1 MLTRQDLIAPSAPR
15 LAVPQV
21 VVPLARLDRPTL
33 GALAFA
39 RSISLDV
46 TALHVAGDAAEGERM
61 RRRWAERR
69 DGIPLV
75 IVESGRDGLIPHV
88 VAYLDER
95 ARGDPERPLAIVLA
109 HVVPRPLWSHLL
121 QDQTTL
127 RLKLR
132 LFFRPNTVVVDVPY
146 HV

>member
-1 MLTRQDLIAPSAPR
+1 
-15 LAVPQV
+15 
-21 VVPLARLDRPTL
+21 VVPLAALDRSTL

-46 TALHVAGDAAEGERM
+46 IALHVADDAASAERM
-61 RRRWAERR
+61 RRRWAARN

-75 IVESGRDGLIPHV
+75 IVQSRRGSVIAPLVD
-88 VAYLDER
+88 YLDEMER
-95 ARGDPERPLAIVLA
+95 RDPERPLAVVLA
-109 HVVPRPLWSHLL
+109 QLVPRRVWGHVLH
-121 QDQTTL
+121 DQTAL

-146 HV
+146 HL